1 MTHIKQSVIPLLS
14 QDEADK
20 DLCRAEASMRRRY
33 PKILHSPG
41 DEFNRVVN
49 FIMYD
54 SYMQPHL
61 HPGPEKIEKIH
72 VMEGKMAVL
81 FFDDLGVV
89 IKVTILESGHDE
101 FIAVPAFTWHTYVML
116 SEHVISFETMM
127 GKYEPETW
135 KEFAQ
140 WAPEENTPESSK
152 YLLSLRDTA
161 LSRP

>member
-1 MTHIKQSVIPLLS
+1 MQSVIPPLS
-14 QDEADK
+14 KDEADK
-20 DLCRAEASMRRRY
+20 GLSQADASTRRRH
-33 PKILHSPG
+33 PKILHDPG

-49 FIMYD
+49 FIMHD

-61 HPGPEKIEKIH
+61 HPSLEKIEKIH

-89 IKVTILESGHDE
+89 TEVTILESDHDE

-140 WAPEENTPESSK
+140 WAPEENTPESSA
-152 YLLSLRDTA
+152 YLRSLRDTA
-161 LSRP
+161 LSRT

>member
-1 MTHIKQSVIPLLS
+1 MQSVIPPLS
-14 QDEADK
+14 KDEADK
-20 DLCRAEASMRRRY
+20 GLYQADASTRRRH
-33 PKILHSPG
+33 PKILHDPG

-49 FIMYD
+49 FIMHD

-61 HPGPEKIEKIH
+61 HPGPENIEKIH

-89 IKVTILESGHDE
+89 TEVTILESGHNK

-116 SEHVISFETMM
+116 SEHVISYETMM
-127 GKYEPETW
+127 GEYAPKTW

-140 WAPEENTPESSK
+140 WAPEENTPESSV
-152 YLLSLRDTA
+152 YLRSLRDTA
-161 LSRP
+161 LSRT